1 MIATVSAPR
10 VSLGLIA
17 LLLACGRPNPAFE
30 LAIETVSA
38 SATGDATGDS
48 DAQPT
53 GSTTGVD
60 ASGSDSRT
68 GSSGSSGTTD
78 GAGHTTS
85 TSDSSGD
92 TTSVTST
99 SSSGTTGECLDPIA
113 PGNPCGPDD
122 CCAGCSTCQVGI
134 CIPDSNLCGD
144 CGACDGDGLC
154 IPKPERAACT
164 LADDPCAGTVWG
176 LQDGACLAA
185 KSGSGVCQGGE
196 CITSPVCQS
205 AEPIVQCD
213 LSCIVDPGQCSA
225 GKPVDEV
232 DATKLCAQDGATDAC
247 TTECVF
253 DKFGDTAVKKQC
265 MAGKCTPIG
274 EQPCGKYA
282 CEQAVCNMK
291 CEDSSDCKEPHACGG
306 GQCL

>member
-1 MIATVSAPR
+1 MPAPR

-38 SATGDATGDS
+38 SATGDATGS
-48 DAQPT
+48 SGAPT
-53 GSTTGVD
+53 TSGTTGVD
-60 ASGSDSRT
+60 VSGSDSRT
-68 GSSGSSGTTD
+68 GSSGTTD

-85 TSDSSGD
+85 TTDSSGG
-92 TTSVTST
+92 TTGVTST

-122 CCAGCSTCQVGI
+122 CCAGCSTCQGGI

-205 AEPIVQCD
+205 AEAIVVCD
-213 LSCIVDPGQCSA
+213 VACIVDPGQCIA
-225 GKPVDEV
+225 GAPVGSV
-232 DATKLCAQDGATDAC
+232 DGAKMCEQDGATPGC
-247 TTECVF
+247 TTACV
-253 DKFGDTAVKKQC
+253 DGGMMDTAVKRSC
-265 MAGKCTPIG
+265 LVGECTPIA
-274 EQPCGKYA
+274 EDPCGNYA
-282 CEQAVCNMK
+282 CEQGACNQK
-291 CEDSSDCKEPHACGG
+291 CEGQDDCKPPHFCKDT
-306 GQCL
+306 QCM